1 MSTRRPGGR
10 TATVKARAFEAARAL
25 AVEHGLHNVTMP
37 EIAKLAGIA
46 PTSLY
51 RRWGNVGSLLLE
63 MAVERLNDTLPLPD
77 EGTLLADLTLWAR
90 RIATGLNTDAEVNF
104 FRVLLAT
111 TTMSPETRKQALAP
125 RLEQLQAMLARAWV
139 RGEAAP
145 EANDVIDH
153 LIAPLYM
160 RSVLGM
166 PLDERY
172 ADRLVARLMETVTA

>member
-10 TATVKARAFEAARAL
+10 TAIVKAKAFEAARAL

-51 RRWGNVGSLLLE
+51 RRWGDVGSLLME
-63 MAVERLNDTLPLPD
+63 MAVERLKETFPLPD
-77 EGTLLADLTLWAR
+77 EGTLAADLTLWAR
-90 RIATGLNTDAEVNF
+90 HIATGLNTDTEVNF
-104 FRVLLAT
+104 FHVLLAT

-125 RLEQLQAMLARAWV
+125 RLEQLQAMLARARM

-145 EANDVIDH
+145 EANDVVDH
-153 LIAPLYM
+153 LIAPLYI
-160 RSVLGM
+160 RSVFGM
-166 PLDERY
+166 PLDEQY
-172 ADRLVARLMETVTA
+172 ADKLVRMLLETMTA